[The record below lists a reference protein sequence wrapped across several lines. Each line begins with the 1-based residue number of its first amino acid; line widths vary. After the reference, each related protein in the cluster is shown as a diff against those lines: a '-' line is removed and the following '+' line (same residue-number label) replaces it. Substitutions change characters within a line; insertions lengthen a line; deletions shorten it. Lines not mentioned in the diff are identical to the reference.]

1 MSLWSRLERRIG
13 DLAGELILD
22 EYRDQLAQ
30 ARNLLD
36 GDQPAAAKEIILALL
51 RAKPEHGQALIL
63 LGAAHLALREPA
75 AAREAFER
83 ALRQRPGDP
92 AALVGHGEAL
102 YGVGL
107 VDDAIAAL
115 HRGIGEAAGDRE
127 VLALAYRTLGLC
139 WRQRGDR
146 DKAIRELRKAVAEA
160 PADDLARAALG
171 LTLLDDAI
179 GDGIDVPPD
188 LEPVRRAIDKSLEVE
203 GPSPLALVAA
213 GRLALVDGA
222 PTMAAGHFGRARDTA
237 RTDPSPHGKAA
248 LLDALIGLGDA
259 SLAARDPS
267 AAHLQFL
274 EALSLAPRRAATH
287 ARLAATHRAIGNFDA
302 ALTSFDRAL
311 ALASAGDGTGAGRE
325 LTDGT
330 RDPRPPLAAITTLT
344 AALDTALAARDNAR
358 AVRYGND
365 LLALSPDHPRALVAI
380 AIGMIDAGHG
390 AGARSLL
397 RPALEAPGGGD
408 PEAHLALARLCL
420 DGGDPGGAALAA
432 IAALRTEPHHL
443 RARTVLADARAA
455 QLALPDDATRIDP
468 RAVAAALERIGA
480 LRPDLAARAGDLAR
494 ATAELDTPLLVT
506 VMGEFSSGKSSF
518 VNAFIGA
525 EVAPTGITPTT
536 ATINVVRHGAER
548 TGRIVHRDG
557 HVTTPPWDQLF
568 AHLRALDAD
577 ATRAIDHVEIRVPLP
592 SLERIHIVDTPGLNS
607 ILPEHEATAR
617 AFIARADA
625 VVWVFTANQG
635 GKASERKALA
645 SIHDEGRRV
654 LGVLNKRDQL
664 SDAECAEVVGYVKS
678 QLDGLVEDIVPVSA
692 RRALAAKRDPSLT
705 DDGNWRGL
713 EAALE
718 TRFFAQARDIKRA
731 ACMRRLHAIADDGR
745 RTVARE
751 HAAAATAAAT
761 GRDASTAIDQAAA
774 RYAADADAAERRAL
788 AEATTTLYRR
798 AAREVL
804 ELVQPRRLPF
814 QSNSATPAD
823 RDYLIALLD
832 AGYEAALDDGRRR
845 IGAEVARQAAAA
857 RAAAAALAVV
867 LGPEVTSDVDRVI
880 ADRVRLVTAQV
891 YDRARAFLRGYLTGG
906 FVEAFFRSDLPR
918 IELAEDAVFHALLR
932 GAPDLAREV
941 AAPLGAAVAEALSAV
956 AARVR
961 HWAGVADV
969 LAYDLDTGAGRA
981 IAMLFPEPLA

>member
-30 ARNLLD
+30 ARALIET
-36 GDQPAAAKEIILALL
+36 GDPAAARDIVTALL

-63 LGAAHLALREPA
+63 LGAAHLALREPV
-75 AAREAFER
+75 AARDAFER

-102 YGVGL
+102 YGTGQL
-107 VDDAIAAL
+107 DDAIAAL
-115 HRGIGEAAGDRE
+115 NRGIGEAAGDRE

-139 WRQRGDR
+139 WRQRGDH

-179 GDGIDVPPD
+179 GTSLDVAAVPPD
-188 LEPVRRAIDKSLEVE
+188 LEPVRRAIDKSLDVE
-203 GPSPLALVAA
+203 TPSALALVAA

-222 PTMAAGHFGRARDTA
+222 PALAAGHFARSRDAAKLDST
-237 RTDPSPHGKAA
+237 PHGKAA

-259 SLAARDPS
+259 ALAARDPA

-274 EALSLAPRRAATH
+274 EALALAPRRAATH
-287 ARLAATHRAIGNFDA
+287 GRLAATHRAIGNFDA

-311 ALASAGDGTGAGRE
+311 ALAGAGE
-325 LTDGT
+325 GAAQLTDGG
-330 RDPRPPLAAITTLT
+330 RDPRPPIAAIATLT
-344 AALDTALAARDNAR
+344 AALDTALAARDHGR
-358 AVRYGND
+358 AVRYAND
-365 LLALSPDHPRALVAI
+365 LLALVPDHPRALVAI
-380 AIGMIDAGHG
+380 AIGMIDAGQG
-390 AGARSLL
+390 AGARALL
-397 RPALEAPGGGD
+397 GPALAAPGGGD

-420 DGGDPGGAALAA
+420 DSGDPAGAAAA
-432 IAALRTEPHHL
+432 ALAALRTEPHHA
-443 RARTVLADARAA
+443 RARAVLADARAA
-455 QLALPDDATRIDP
+455 QFAIPDGDGRADP
-468 RAVAAALERIGA
+468 RAVALALERIGV
-480 LRPDLAARAGDLAR
+480 LRTDLGARAGDLAR

-548 TGRIVHRDG
+548 TARIVHRDG
-557 HVTTPPWDQLF
+557 HVTAPPWEQLF
-568 AHLRALDAD
+568 DHLRVLDAD

-592 SLERIHIVDTPGLNS
+592 ALERIHIVDTPGLNS

-664 SDAECAEVVGYVKS
+664 SETECAEVVGYVKS
-678 QLDGLVEDIVPVSA
+678 QLAGLVEDIVPVSA
-692 RRALAAKRDPSLT
+692 RRALAAKRGTST
-705 DDGNWRGL
+705 DDGNWHAL

-731 ACMRRLHAIADDGR
+731 ACMRRLHAITDDVR
-745 RTVARE
+745 RTIARD
-751 HAAAATAAAT
+751 HDTAATAASG
-761 GRDASTAIDQAAA
+761 GRAAATAIDQAAA
-774 RYAADADAAERRAL
+774 RYASDADAAERRAL

-832 AGYEAALDDGRRR
+832 AGYDAALEAGRRR
-845 IGAEVARQAAAA
+845 IGAEVARQAASA
-857 RAAAAALAVV
+857 RTAAAALAVV
-867 LGPEVTSDVDRVI
+867 LGAEVTSDVDRVI
-880 ADRVRLVTAQV
+880 ADRIRLVTAQV
-891 YDRARAFLRGYLTGG
+891 YDRARAFLRGYLSGG
-906 FVEAFFRSDLPR
+906 FVEAFFRADLAR

-941 AAPLGAAVAEALSAV
+941 AAPLGAAVAEALAAV
-956 AARVR
+956 AGRVR

-969 LAYDLDTGAGRA
+969 LAYDLETGAGRA
-981 IAMLFPEPLA
+981 IATLFPEPLP